1 MKKLYICPQVKWTVV
16 SGELEMLAGSP
27 VGQSVFNDKEASE
40 SAPVLSREDNNS
52 FDLWND
58 EE

>member
-27 VGQSVFNDKEASE
+27 VGQAVFNETADE
-40 SAPVLSREDNNS
+40 SAVVLSREDNNS
-52 FDLWND
+52 VSLWDD

>member
-27 VGQSVFNDKEASE
+27 VGQSVFNETADE